1 MNVTINNR
9 TTKLLNTGLN
19 TEKICDET
27 VFYGLKDVWNKLAE
41 TAGSHSVF
49 LRHEWFDSA
58 WQWRRTDS
66 CLWLLLIY
74 DDSLLIGIAPLLIAS
89 QSRRGLRI
97 RKLTFLTVPDTQFC
111 DVITKPGRHLDV
123 IGAIANFLHANRD
136 EWDILELSHLATSSQ
151 TATVLRHHL
160 EMHHLLH
167 ASSDSDINLYVE
179 LAGNW
184 KDFYGARSR
193 RLKKANNLVA
203 NRLHRASSSVEIDC
217 ICFDKLARDESD
229 LAMDVAIQLSANSWK
244 KSTGLSLDQPGPGA
258 FFRRL
263 ADHARNNSWLT
274 LWLLRINSLPVAME
288 LQLNHEGHVYALRAD
303 FDESMK
309 QHSPGSYLNWKVLE
323 SLFNRNLQR
332 YWLGPG
338 ENGYKLHWT
347 SAHEKLRTIT
357 VYGRSRRGR
366 ISAFLELVLRPK
378 IKILFGMTDK
388 QASPESAHTETK

>member
-1 MNVTINNR
+1 MNVTTNNR
-9 TTKLLNTGLN
+9 TTNLLNAGLN

-27 VFYGLKDVWNKLAE
+27 VFYGLKDVWNKLVE
-41 TAGSHSVF
+41 TASSHSVF

-66 CLWLLLIY
+66 SLWLLLVY
-74 DDSLLIGIAPLLIAS
+74 DNSLLIGIAPLLITS
-89 QSRRGLRI
+89 QSRRGLKI
-97 RKLTFLTVPDTQFC
+97 RKLTFLTIPDTQFC
-111 DVITKPGRHLDV
+111 DVITKPDRLSDV
-123 IGAIANFLHANRD
+123 IGAIADFLHANRD
-136 EWDILELSHLATSSQ
+136 EWDILELTHLGVSSQ
-151 TATVLRHHL
+151 TATVLRRRL
-160 EMHHLLH
+160 EVYRLQH

-184 KDFYGARSR
+184 SAFYGARSR

-203 NRLHRASSSVEIDC
+203 NRLQRASSSVEIDR
-217 ICFDKLARDESD
+217 ICFDKLAQDESNS
-229 LAMDVAIQLSANSWK
+229 AMDMAIQLSANSWK

-263 ADHARNNSWLT
+263 AGHARSNNWLT
-274 LWLLRINSLPVAME
+274 LWVLRINSLPVAME

-309 QHSPGSYLNWKVLE
+309 QHSPGTYLNWKILE

-332 YWLGPG
+332 YWFGPG

-347 SAHEKLRTIT
+347 SAYEKLRTIT
-357 VYGRSRRGR
+357 VYGRSWRGK

-378 IKILFGMTDK
+378 IKMLFGITDK
-388 QASPESAHTETK
+388 QAFPESTHNEVK